1 MRPVTSV
8 PAPELVSGEARRRGL
23 AKQCND
29 SRVTP
34 LDARYWPRAL
44 VIAAWAVILGALLL
58 MVIIDLTL
66 RAGNRSDLSDLRS
79 ATGIVFPMAIAGAA
93 FVGSILAVHRSR
105 NPAGWLFLGLALS
118 IALAGA
124 AGSYA
129 AYGAVYDP
137 GALPAA
143 RLVAVYADGAFVPW
157 VCLLG
162 LILLVTPTGIAPSP
176 RWKVV
181 GWTSAVSGTVFLVA
195 IAFRSTPLDTPP
207 FEGMQSPLARDGY
220 STLANG
226 VAFATLVT
234 AHLALVAAIV
244 SLVVRARRAGPE
256 ERQQLRW
263 LLVPA
268 IPFPFL
274 VAGAWMASGSG
285 NSHLVAILGGG
296 YLIVI
301 PIAAA
306 LAIEK
311 QRLYDVDRIISRTV
325 TYTLL
330 SALVV
335 VGYVVV
341 VVTAGIEGGAAA
353 RRSVPAA
360 VIATLV
366 AIGLGGLTRKALQDA
381 VDRRFN
387 RRSFTALERV
397 RSYVREPAADVT
409 VEQVLREATGDPVL
423 SVAYWSEGRSTW
435 VAEDGSATSPPGNA
449 VEVQSAVGGPAA
461 AIGFDGTR
469 VHRSMLAVLAAEARP
484 ELENA
489 RLRAAIRLQLEE
501 VRESRAR
508 IVSAQLDER
517 KRIERDLHD
526 GSQQRLLALAMN
538 LRATELSGDS
548 DAALS
553 ALPRA
558 IDEIQTTVRELR
570 ELANGLHPSVLED
583 GGLSAALQELA
594 ARSPIPIR
602 MNVLEHRLPA
612 AVEASAWFIACEAIA
627 NVVKHAHASAVS
639 LAAAEEDGVLV
650 LSIDDDGVGGADP
663 QGHGLRGMADRAEA
677 AGGSLKIAD
686 SPSGGT
692 LILAVLPCES

>member
-1 MRPVTSV
+1 MNPF
-8 PAPELVSGEARRRGL
+8 AARH
-23 AKQCND
+23 
-29 SRVTP
+29 
-34 LDARYWPRAL
+34 WPRVL
-44 VIAAWAVILGALLL
+44 VIAAWAVIIGALLV
-58 MVIIDLTL
+58 MVVIDQRL
-66 RAGNRSDLSDLRS
+66 RAGNRGDLSELRS
-79 ATGIVFPMAIAGAA
+79 AAGIVYPMAIAAA
-93 FVGSILAVHRSR
+93 AVVGSILAVRRSR
-105 NPAGWLFLGLALS
+105 NLAGWLFLSLALS

-124 AGSYA
+124 ADAYA

-137 GALPAA
+137 GALPGA
-143 RLVAVYADGAFVPW
+143 RLAAVYGDGAFLPW

-162 LILLVTPTGIAPSP
+162 LILLVTPTGSPPSP
-176 RWKVV
+176 QWRIV
-181 GWTSAVSGTVFLVA
+181 GWTSAVSGIVFLVA
-195 IAFRSTPLDTPP
+195 IAFRSTALDTPP
-207 FEGMQSPLARDGY
+207 FEGMRSPLAGERY

-226 VAFATLVT
+226 VAFGALLT
-234 AHLALVAAIV
+234 AHLALVAAV
-244 SLVVRARRAGPE
+244 FSLVVRARRAGPE

-274 VAGAWMASGSG
+274 VAGAWIAAGVG
-285 NSHLVAILGGG
+285 NANLVAILGGG
-296 YLIVI
+296 YVIII
-301 PIAAA
+301 PIAAG

-325 TYTLL
+325 SYTLL

-341 VVTAGIEGGAAA
+341 VVTAGIEGGDAA
-353 RRSVPAA
+353 RNSVPAA
-360 VIATLV
+360 VVATLV
-366 AIGLGGLTRKALQDA
+366 AVGLVGLTRKALQDA
-381 VDRRFN
+381 VDQRFN
-387 RRSFTALERV
+387 RRSYTALERI
-397 RSYVREPAADVT
+397 RSYVREPEAEVT
-409 VEQVLREATGDPVL
+409 VEHVLRDATGDPALTV
-423 SVAYWSEGRSTW
+423 SYWIESRSAW
-435 VAEDGSATSPPGNA
+435 VAEGGGARSPSANA
-449 VEVQSAVGGPAA
+449 VEVKSTDGAPAA
-461 AIGFDGTR
+461 AIGFDEAR
-469 VHRSMLAVLAAEARP
+469 VRRSLLTTLVFEARP

-538 LRATELSGDS
+538 LRATELSGDR

-553 ALPRA
+553 VLPRA
-558 IDEIQTTVRELR
+558 IDEIQTTVSELR

-594 ARSPIPIR
+594 ARSPIPVR
-602 MNVLEHRLPA
+602 MDVLENRLPA
-612 AVEASAWFIACEAIA
+612 AVESSAWFIACEAIA
-627 NVVKHAHASAVS
+627 NVVKHAQASAVS
-639 LAAAEEDGVLV
+639 LVAIAGDGVLE
-650 LSIDDDGVGGADP
+650 LSIEDNGVGGADP

-677 AGGSLKIAD
+677 AGGSLKITD

-692 LILAVLPCES
+692 SIRAVLPCE